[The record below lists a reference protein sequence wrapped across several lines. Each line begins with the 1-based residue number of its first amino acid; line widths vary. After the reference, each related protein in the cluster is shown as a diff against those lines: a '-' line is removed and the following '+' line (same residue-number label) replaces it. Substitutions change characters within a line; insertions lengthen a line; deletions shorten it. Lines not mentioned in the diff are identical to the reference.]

1 MTMNKEQLINV
12 IWGATLM
19 GGGGGGSIQNGLQLL
34 ETYCEAHGEP
44 KLELISY
51 KDMAEGSYAA
61 VTAGMGSPAAIE
73 GHDFTPYAVNAFALL
88 QDMAKRMGKELSYCI
103 PVELGGFNTFV
114 PMLISLL
121 NGTPFVDADGAG
133 RAVPALDTLLLHVN
147 GCATSPLAM
156 ASDNNDKITIDL
168 ANAHDAKLAEKLGR
182 DVCIEFGMKAGL
194 SGWMVTKEDIEQR
207 IVDGSITLVEKIG
220 AICRKNI
227 GTPEKIFE
235 ELEAANLVPV
245 KKIAVGKV
253 TKVESKTSGGFDYGL
268 VTIEGDTGTYRIDFQ
283 NENLLLSKQKGGELV
298 PVMTVPDITC
308 MYCIDAVPESPAEP
322 GMPLSNA
329 DVKVGMTVGLGVIK
343 VNAKW
348 FATNGTWWNVWKD
361 YLDIIN
367 YHGPN
372 IPFEEVGKEA

>member
-1 MTMNKEQLINV
+1 MKKMHYEELVDV

-34 ETYCEAHGEP
+34 DTYRKAHGEP
-44 KLELISY
+44 ELNLLSY
-51 KDMAEGSYAA
+51 QERDEKSEAA

-88 QDMAKRMGKELSYCI
+88 QDMAKRMGKELSCCI

-121 NGTPFVDADGAG
+121 NGSPFVDADGAG

-156 ASDNNDKITIDL
+156 SNANNDKVTIELTD
-168 ANAHDAKLAEKLGR
+168 AHDAKLAEKLGR

-194 SGWMVTKEDIEQR
+194 SGWMVTREDIEKR
-207 IVDGSITLVEKIG
+207 IVDGSITLVQKIG
-220 AICRKNI
+220 AICRKHLNDPEHIFAAIAAENI
-227 GTPEKIFE
+227 
-235 ELEAANLVPV
+235 VPV
-245 KKIAVGKV
+245 KQVAVGKV

-283 NENLLLSKQKGGELV
+283 NENLLLSKRNGDAFV
-298 PVMTVPDITC
+298 PIMTVPDITC
-308 MYCIDAVPESPAEP
+308 MYCIKAMEGSPAQP

-329 DVKVGMTVGLGVIK
+329 DVKEGMEVGLGVIK
-343 VNAKW
+343 VNKKW
-348 FATNGTWWNVWKD
+348 FVTDGTWWNVWKD
-361 YLDIIN
+361 YLDIVH
-367 YHGPN
+367 YAGPN
-372 IPFEEVGKEA
+372 IPFEKV